1 MTSEK
6 EAGVTM
12 EQDFSIVQQ
21 NLPTMYFIGVT
32 TGQSS
37 IMRLFPLWAEV
48 LGLNHAQLIG
58 VDLPLH
64 AAPEQYR
71 QVVAQIKNDPLS
83 LGALV
88 TTHKID
94 LLQATSDM
102 FNSLDH
108 YAQLCQEVSC
118 IAKRDGPDKSG
129 LYGYAKDPINS
140 GLALQHIIEPGHW
153 SRSGGHVLCLGAG
166 GSGTAI
172 TVNLLM
178 QSLGRDQSGLYGSRP
193 QRLII
198 VSSNQPALDK
208 LRAIVGQMPATMEI
222 NSLLNEHPHENNRL
236 MAELPPGSLVIN
248 ATGMGKDRPG
258 SPITDAGTFPM
269 HGIAWELNYRGKLD
283 FLHQAL
289 AQQERR
295 HLNVHDGWRYFIIS
309 WVDHIA
315 EVFHI
320 KVTPEQF
327 DQLAGK
333 AEMIRG

>member
-1 MTSEK
+1 MQ
-6 EAGVTM
+6 
-12 EQDFSIVQQ
+12 QDFTAYHIAQQ
-21 NLPTMYFIGVT
+21 RVPTMYFIGVT
-32 TGQSS
+32 TGLSS
-37 IMRLFPLWAEV
+37 IMRLFAPWAEV
-48 LGLNHAQLIG
+48 LGLNHAQLVG

-71 QVVAQIKNDPLS
+71 QAIAQIKDDPLS

-94 LLQATSDM
+94 LLHATSHM
-102 FNSLDH
+102 FDSLDRN
-108 YAQLCQEVSC
+108 AQLCQEVSC
-118 IAKRDGPDKSG
+118 IAKRDGQ
-129 LYGYAKDPINS
+129 LIGYAKDPINS
-140 GLALQHIIEPGHW
+140 GLALQQIIEPGYW
-153 SRSGGHVLCLGAG
+153 SRSGGQVLCLGAG

-172 TVNLLM
+172 TVNLLT
-178 QSLGRDQSGLYGSRP
+178 QPDTGNRP
-193 QRLII
+193 RRLVI
-198 VSSNQPALDK
+198 VSRNQPALDR
-208 LRAIVGQMPATMEI
+208 LRAIVKLLPSTIEI
-222 NSLLNEHPHENNRL
+222 NYVLNEDPHLNDQL

-258 SPITDAGTFPM
+258 SPITGKGVLPM

-283 FLHQAL
+283 FLHQAH
-289 AQQERR
+289 AQRELR

-315 EVFHI
+315 EVFHV
-320 KVTPEQF
+320 KVTTEQF

>member
-1 MTSEK
+1 L
-6 EAGVTM
+6 
-12 EQDFSIVQQ
+12 EQDFPIVQQ
-21 NLPTMYFIGVT
+21 NIPTMYFIGVT

-48 LGLNHAQLIG
+48 LGLKHAQLIG

-83 LGALV
+83 LNE
-88 TTHKID
+88 D
-94 LLQATSDM
+94 P
-102 FNSLDH
+102 
-108 YAQLCQEVSC
+108 QEN
-118 IAKRDGPDKSG
+118 D
-129 LYGYAKDPINS
+129 
-140 GLALQHIIEPGHW
+140 
-153 SRSGGHVLCLGAG
+153 
-166 GSGTAI
+166 
-172 TVNLLM
+172 
-178 QSLGRDQSGLYGSRP
+178 
-193 QRLII
+193 
-198 VSSNQPALDK
+198 
-208 LRAIVGQMPATMEI
+208 
-222 NSLLNEHPHENNRL
+222 RL

-258 SPITDAGTFPM
+258 SPITGAGVFPTY
-269 HGIAWELNYRGKLD
+269 GIAWELNYRGKLD

-289 AQQERR
+289 AQWELR
-295 HLNVHDGWRYFIIS
+295 HLTVHDGWCYFIIS